1 MKRTH
6 LALRM
11 SLGGALCGGYLGII
25 SGALVGAAYG
35 WFVNNL
41 SLGLDGAMVG
51 GAIAAAG
58 GAVYGLIAGVDE
70 GRRSRADF
78 EHVGLHGSNSKTD
91 VRI

>member
-1 MKRTH
+1 MKQTH

-25 SGALVGAAYG
+25 AGALVGAAYG
-35 WFVNNL
+35 WFVDNL

-51 GAIAAAG
+51 GAIAAAA

-70 GRRSRADF
+70 GRRNRPGF
-78 EHVGLHGSNSKTD
+78 EPIAVHAANSKAD
-91 VRI
+91 VPV